1 MVKKEMLTFHATRRE
16 ETGHSHEYTLNF
28 RKTEFK
34 QYRQRDGEDALTRSS
49 GRTGTNWFTKI
60 QFYELGLDNSKQI
73 LF

>member
-16 ETGHSHEYTLNF
+16 ETGHSHECTLNF

-34 QYRQRDGEDALTRSS
+34 QYRQRDGEDAPTRSS
-49 GRTGTNWFTKI
+49 GRTGTNWFTKL